1 MSVYEEHGIAGK
13 GTFQNDLYE
22 LNSTRLDQDELEDMV
37 KELEKEN
44 KILKM
49 KDKDEL
55 NTKVLELET

>member
-1 MSVYEEHGIAGK
+1 
-13 GTFQNDLYE
+13 
-22 LNSTRLDQDELEDMV
+22 MV

-55 NTKVLELET
+55 NTKVLQLEGKIDDLHRNIEKLKYQLELKDKQI

>member
-1 MSVYEEHGIAGK
+1 
-13 GTFQNDLYE
+13 
-22 LNSTRLDQDELEDMV
+22 MV

-55 NTKVLELET
+55 NTKVLELEG